1 MEQELVWKMVQGQIG
16 YEFKNLDLL
25 KQAFTR
31 RSYSEEN
38 GGENNEVLEFIGD
51 KVLDF
56 VAVRILIQNYGHLA
70 NGDPVDGTKLSVWEQ
85 EFKRNQPGYKDP
97 DINSFSC
104 DCNENDLTKIKSRMV
119 SKKALAGRMDELGF
133 SEYLIMGK
141 GDIKNNVQDEEHV
154 KEDLFGAA
162 FLVFRLERPFGG
174 GVEYFIV
181 SDMQIGG
188 IKYVDNLFQHAV
200 HQGINVRMIGIVG
213 EEMVGIFRKFNI
225 LSVGEEP
232 FAVSQSLEQRSELH
246 KVVFGDFAQFG
257 HLFFVH
263 GPLLVEWF
271 GCVPFHILALYHQV
285 VDL

>member
-1 MEQELVWKMVQGQIG
+1 MPHHHFESVL
-16 YEFKNLDLL
+16 F
-25 KQAFTR
+25 
-31 RSYSEEN
+31 
-38 GGENNEVLEFIGD
+38 GEIV
-51 KVLDF
+51 V
-56 VAVRILIQNYGHLA
+56 VHYV
-70 NGDPVDGTKLSVWEQ
+70 
-85 EFKRNQPGYKDP
+85 
-97 DINSFSC
+97 
-104 DCNENDLTKIKSRMV
+104 
-119 SKKALAGRMDELGF
+119 
-133 SEYLIMGK
+133 
-141 GDIKNNVQDEEHV
+141 V

-285 VDL
+285 VDLQRGEKVFDHRAGDLHGILVQQQVDTAVFVVGIVYYFNRFNYAVIRHHAQGMQSVECAAGGMGFYGDFRIIYGDGVCVLRFREIVVFADFNIDYRVASGGSGGGYIDLFELSAQNPFRRT